1 MVRDMEKQGVVRP
14 SCSPWASPV
23 VLVLKKD
30 GTKRFCVDYR
40 KLNGIRRKDG
50 YPLPRI
56 DDILDTLGGSQ
67 YFTSLDLAS
76 GYWQVGMDE
85 ESVQKSAFI
94 THSGLYEFVRMPF
107 GMCNAPATFQRL
119 MEIVL
124 SDLLWKHCFAYLDD
138 ILVCS
143 PTFDD
148 HLHHLHTVFERIRQA
163 GLRLQAKKCQFL
175 KPSVCYRGHV
185 VSKEGICPDPAKTN
199 QIEHYPVPTDVEGV
213 RRFLGLASYYRRFV
227 SEFSKVASPL
237 HLLLKKGVPFSWTVE
252 CQHSFESLKRKLV
265 SAPVL
270 SYPSF
275 KSHEPFILEIDASGR
290 GLGAVLAQKQHDG
303 LVHPI
308 TFASRALSS
317 HERNYSITELETLA
331 VVWAAKL
338 FRPYL
343 LGHACKVITD
353 HSACTS
359 LLNSA
364 NPSSKLA
371 RWAMVIQELDLTI
384 THHSGKSNRVADAI
398 SRSPVSPVEVLQV
411 ETTSVD
417 TSTPPAESDIVK
429 LQRHDEEF
437 AITLQFLE
445 NGNVPEDQRLAQYLK
460 VEQPNFEVIDG
471 LLCYHHPLTPECIR
485 IAVPRCLRATL
496 MKEAHGGK
504 FAGQFAERKV
514 YLTLRGRY
522 WWKGMR
528 SDVRRYCRS
537 CLVCASRKGPG
548 RRQCAELCPIPVGG
562 PFHTVGVD
570 VLQLPRTF
578 DGNQYAVVFVNYLTK
593 WPEVFAV
600 PDQKAETIAR
610 LFVEGIVSRHG
621 VPELLLSDRG
631 PNFLSSLVLRVCE
644 LMGTSKINTSGYH
657 PQCDGLVEKFNST
670 IISMLSKTVEKH
682 GRDWDRNLPYILFAY
697 REAVQD
703 STKISPFYLLYGHR
717 PLLPMDAAL
726 SQPRS
731 VYRVDFEDYA
741 DELASNLSEAWKLAH
756 DNCDIVTILVLC
768 CVWSFDLGYC
778 INCY

>member
-1 MVRDMEKQGVVRP
+1 MQNNLSVAAHLEAGMCIGSVAPVPDSINEPPSASIPIVSVESLLVLDEHRAQMVLNALALEQGDLTDQQFAQLVDLVQHNADLFALQDRELGYTDVVKHSMDTGDHHPIRQPVRCIPFVYRKDIAKMFRDMEKQGVVRP

-23 VLVLKKD
+23 VLVPKKD

-40 KLNGIRRKDG
+40 KLNGITRKDG

-85 ESVQKSAFI
+85 ESAQKSAFT

-124 SDLLWKHCFAYLDD
+124 SDLLWKHCFTYLDD
-138 ILVCS
+138 VLVCS

-175 KPSVCYRGHV
+175 KPSVCYLGHV

-199 QIEHYPVPTDVEGV
+199 QIEHYPVNTDVEGV
-213 RRFLGLASYYRRFV
+213 CRFLGLASYYRRFV
-227 SEFSKVASPL
+227 SKFSKVASPL

-252 CQHSFESLKRKLV
+252 CRHSFESLKRKLI

-275 KSHEPFILEIDASGR
+275 KSHEPFILETDASGR
-290 GLGAVLAQKQHDG
+290 DLGAVLAQKQHDG

-308 TFASRALSS
+308 VFASHALSS

-353 HSACTS
+353 HAACTS

-364 NPSSKLA
+364 NLSSKFA

-384 THHSGKSNRVADAI
+384 THRSGKSNRVADAL

-429 LQRHDEEF
+429 LQCHDEEF
-437 AITLQFLE
+437 TIILQFLE
-445 NGNVPEDQRLAQYLK
+445 NGNVPEDQRLVQYLK
-460 VEQPNFEVIDG
+460 VDNP
-471 LLCYHHPLTPECIR
+471 
-485 IAVPRCLRATL
+485 
-496 MKEAHGGK
+496 
-504 FAGQFAERKV
+504 
-514 YLTLRGRY
+514 TLR
-522 WWKGMR
+522 
-528 SDVRRYCRS
+528 
-537 CLVCASRKGPG
+537 
-548 RRQCAELCPIPVGG
+548 
-562 PFHTVGVD
+562 
-570 VLQLPRTF
+570 
-578 DGNQYAVVFVNYLTK
+578 
-593 WPEVFAV
+593 
-600 PDQKAETIAR
+600 
-610 LFVEGIVSRHG
+610 
-621 VPELLLSDRG
+621 LL
-631 PNFLSSLVLRVCE
+631 
-644 LMGTSKINTSGYH
+644 
-657 PQCDGLVEKFNST
+657 
-670 IISMLSKTVEKH
+670 
-682 GRDWDRNLPYILFAY
+682 
-697 REAVQD
+697 
-703 STKISPFYLLYGHR
+703 
-717 PLLPMDAAL
+717 MD
-726 SQPRS
+726 
-731 VYRVDFEDYA
+731 
-741 DELASNLSEAWKLAH
+741 
-756 DNCDIVTILVLC
+756 CCVTITL
-768 CVWSFDLGYC
+768 
-778 INCY
+778 